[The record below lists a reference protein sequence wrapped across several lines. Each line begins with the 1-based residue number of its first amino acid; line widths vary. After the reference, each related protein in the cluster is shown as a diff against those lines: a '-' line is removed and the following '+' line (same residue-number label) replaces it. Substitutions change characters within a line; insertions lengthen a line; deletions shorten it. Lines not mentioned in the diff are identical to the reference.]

1 VKHIQCHSLT
11 VMVRPQIY
19 LPYQLAPRPVSI
31 VIHTAGVVPD
41 LAASA
46 RAEVAVLNKEMA
58 VSQVVPLTEYL
69 ARARSQSRFA
79 SLLAASLAGIAL
91 LLACIGIYGVLS
103 YSVAQRTG
111 EIGVRMAIGAERSD
125 ILRMILGQGLTSA
138 ALGLIAGF
146 LLSLVLMPL
155 LAGLLFDV
163 TAADPVNYVL
173 ICALVLTVSGLAAF
187 LPARHAVGIDPI
199 VALRHE

>member
-1 VKHIQCHSLT
+1 
-11 VMVRPQIY
+11 
-19 LPYQLAPRPVSI
+19 
-31 VIHTAGVVPD
+31 
-41 LAASA
+41 
-46 RAEVAVLNKEMA
+46 MA
-58 VSQVVPLTEYL
+58 VSQVAPLTDYL
-69 ARARSQSRFA
+69 ERARSQSRFA
-79 SLLAASLAGIAL
+79 SLLAAALAIIAL

-125 ILRMILGQGLTSA
+125 ILRMVLSQGLTSA
-138 ALGLIAGF
+138 ALGLAAGL

-155 LAGLLFDV
+155 LKGLLFGV
-163 TAADPVNYVL
+163 TAEDPVNYIL
-173 ICALVLTVSGLAAF
+173 ICGIVLTVSALAAF